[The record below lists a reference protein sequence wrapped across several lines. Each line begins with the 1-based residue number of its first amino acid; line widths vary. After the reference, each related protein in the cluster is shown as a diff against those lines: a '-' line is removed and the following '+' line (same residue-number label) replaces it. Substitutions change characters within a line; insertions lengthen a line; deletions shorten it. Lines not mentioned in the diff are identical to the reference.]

1 VIAASLAAALSLVGC
16 KKDSHEHGPAP
27 AATASAETPRVAAGG
42 TITVRVDGSG
52 YHPSRIAATA
62 GSEVTLAF
70 LRTTDE
76 CCGQQL
82 KIPSLN
88 ITRDLPLNQSVAVQV
103 RVPPSGQLGFTC
115 GMDMY
120 RGSVVVQ

>member
-1 VIAASLAAALSLVGC
+1 MIAASLAAALSLVAC
-16 KKDSHEHGPAP
+16 KKDPHEHGHAAAP
-27 AATASAETPRVAAGG
+27 SAETPRVAAGG

-52 YHPSRIAATA
+52 YHPSRIAAA
-62 GSEVTLAF
+62 PGSDVTLAF
-70 LRTTDE
+70 IRTTDE

-103 RVPPSGQLGFTC
+103 HVPPSGQLGFTC

-120 RGSVVVQ
+120 RGSVVVH